1 MDSWNTFT
9 MSKLI
14 ALLALLVALAW
25 AVTATASWITAKK
38 APRALGRGT
47 ALPAVG
53 LAEQNRSFRGAQLR
67 TFVAA
72 VFTLV
77 LFATIF
83 RFSMAIAGQ
92 AALTAVLTAQL
103 SSSAGLLLFSTL
115 PARKVASGPATAG
128 SPKESP
134 GWTAKRSLPLTLAIL
149 LAGAALVTAAGTTA
163 PGYLPWQNGIPA
175 LLATAALAG
184 SALLAAR
191 RIATTHCLSDPRMG
205 ALDQKWRQLALRNLA
220 AFTNGMAL
228 AGLGATALLARL
240 TMGDAAAGSAG
251 AWITAAAV
259 AGAALAVAGVVLLAV
274 AIQGTLTLPAR
285 MRGETPQRVS
295 A

>member
-1 MDSWNTFT
+1 MDSWNTFP

-25 AVTATASWITAKK
+25 AVTATAAWITAKK

-47 ALPAVG
+47 ALPSVG

-72 VFTLV
+72 AFTLA
-77 LFATIF
+77 LFAAIF
-83 RFSMAIAGQ
+83 RFSVAIAGQ

-115 PARKVASGPATAG
+115 PARKVASGPDGAG
-128 SPKESP
+128 SAKESP
-134 GWTAKRSLPLTLAIL
+134 SWTAKRSLPLTLAIL
-149 LAGAALVTAAGTTA
+149 LAGAAFVTAASTTA
-163 PGYLPWQNGIPA
+163 PGYLPWQNGIPV

-184 SALLAAR
+184 SALVAAR

-205 ALDQKWRQLALRNLA
+205 ALDQRWRQLALRNLA

-240 TMGDAAAGSAG
+240 AMGDAAAGTAG
-251 AWITAAAV
+251 AWITVAAV

-285 MRGETPQRVS
+285 MRRETPQQVS